1 MEKSNYKEKI
11 LNQSAKNAIKD
22 FISSL
27 INDNQVPVYMV
38 KNLLLEAVYNLNI
51 KEQAEYEEA
60 VKEYR
65 KQQQAQAQ
73 QETEEDDEE

>member
-1 MEKSNYKEKI
+1 MDKYI
-11 LNQSAKNAIKD
+11 LVNSEAKQVIWSCIWN
-22 FISSL
+22 L

-65 KQQQAQAQ
+65 KQQQAQ
-73 QETEEDDEE
+73 QETEKDGEE

>member
-1 MEKSNYKEKI
+1 MLDSNLLTI
-11 LNQSAKNAIKD
+11 LNKEAKGEVFNLVN
-22 FISSL
+22 SL

-65 KQQQAQAQ
+65 KQQQAQ
-73 QETEEDDEE
+73 QETEKDGKE